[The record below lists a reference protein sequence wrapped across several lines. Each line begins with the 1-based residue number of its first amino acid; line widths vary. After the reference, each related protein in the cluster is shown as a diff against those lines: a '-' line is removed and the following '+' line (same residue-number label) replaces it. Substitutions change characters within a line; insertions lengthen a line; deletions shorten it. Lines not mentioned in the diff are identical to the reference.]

1 MKRVIIIG
9 CPGSGKSTFA
19 RELHAHTNL
28 PLYYLDMLYWNADRT
43 TVPKEEFRRRLGE
56 VLEKDSWII
65 DGNYNATMEM
75 RMAACDTVIFLD
87 YPTEVCIS
95 GIRERVGK
103 KREDIPWVETEI
115 DAEFLAFAEKYNT
128 ESRPRILELL
138 QHYADRQTVIL
149 ESRAAAD
156 AFLALL

>member
-1 MKRVIIIG
+1 
-9 CPGSGKSTFA
+9 
-19 RELHAHTNL
+19 
-28 PLYYLDMLYWNADRT
+28 
-43 TVPKEEFRRRLGE
+43 
-56 VLEKDSWII
+56 
-65 DGNYNATMEM
+65 
-75 RMAACDTVIFLD
+75 MAACDTVIFLD

-95 GIRERVGK
+95 GIRERIGK

-138 QHYADRQTVIL
+138 RHYADRQTVIL

-156 AFLALL
+156 AFLASL

>member
-19 RELHAHTNL
+19 RELHARTNL

-95 GIRERVGK
+95 GIRERIGK
-103 KREDIPWVETEI
+103 KREDIPWVETEV

-128 ESRPRILELL
+128 ESRPRIMELL
-138 QHYADRQTVIL
+138 RHYADRQTVIL

-156 AFLALL
+156 AFLASL